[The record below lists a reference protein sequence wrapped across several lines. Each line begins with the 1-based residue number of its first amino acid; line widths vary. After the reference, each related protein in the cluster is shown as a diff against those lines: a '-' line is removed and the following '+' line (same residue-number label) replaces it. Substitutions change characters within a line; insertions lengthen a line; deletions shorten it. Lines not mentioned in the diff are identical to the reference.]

1 MKNGIRNNSY
11 YLSMLLQLIQIFV
24 VRKKQSDS
32 NTLLEY
38 MIQIQEYKL
47 KLKITLITMLKW
59 YTFF

>member
-47 KLKITLITMLKW
+47 KLKITLITMLK
-59 YTFF
+59 